1 MTELRSS
8 HEPIDD
14 IEALIRSAK
23 DYVHASDDLRPRI
36 LEAAR
41 SQRGEQRAL
50 GYLRQAAIVLAI
62 FGLLTMARQGTADHA
77 EPALLAAVSAESLLS
92 AAAADGNWGLVDS
105 FTELR
110 QRQAELL
117 GTSAEFPRHKG

>member
-1 MTELRSS
+1 MTDLRSR

-62 FGLLTMARQGTADHA
+62 LGLLTLARRGTTDHA
-77 EPALLAAVSAESLLS
+77 EPALLAAVSAEDLLS
-92 AAAADGNWGLVDS
+92 AAAEDRNWGLVDS

-110 QRQAELL
+110 QRQAELF
-117 GTSAEFPRHKG
+117 GTSAEHPRHKG